1 MRRRLLV
8 FLSALATVLA
18 VIPAA
23 TAGNSS
29 SLTALAQDRGGAADL
44 TVVGGGITA
53 GATIHVDDDLLKSN
67 DRVPIVI
74 KLDEVPVASYEG
86 GVAGFAATTPQ
97 LTGDTRLDANDLGV
111 QRYRRYL
118 AGKHADFAKDLSATI
133 DGAVVGHSFEMV
145 IGGISA
151 VVPGSSIA
159 KIAKMDGVVAVY
171 ADTLNQLNTDTSPGF
186 IGADDAW
193 DALGGQDNAGEG
205 VIVGVI
211 DSGIWPEHPSVSDP
225 DPAGDAYTAPAHWA
239 GSGTGDGCDF
249 GNTAFNPDDAPFTC
263 NNKLLGAYDM
273 LATYNAVIGL
283 IPTEFDSARDSNG
296 HGTHT
301 LTTAAGNGGVE
312 ATLLGVPRGTVSG
325 IAPRASVVMYKGCGL
340 QGCFSSD
347 TSASVAQAILDG
359 VDVMNYSIS
368 GGGSPYSDVV
378 SLAFLDAYNAGML
391 VNPSAGNSGPGADTV
406 AHREPW
412 TLTVGASTTDRHFL
426 STVVLTADNGDTLE
440 MTGASVTSGIAVDTP
455 VVFPPAGPG
464 DLCLTPFAPGTF
476 SGEIVICQRGAI
488 ARVAKSF
495 NVAEGGAGGL
505 LLHNPVAQGLATDNH
520 FIPSV
525 HLENNDGD
533 AMLAF
538 MASHTGVTGTMT
550 DGTASTV
557 QGDKMAAFSSRGGS
571 NQTLGISKPDV
582 TAPGVQILAGHTP
595 LPEDQN
601 GGLPGQLFQS
611 IQGTSMSAPHS
622 TGSAALVKA
631 AHPDWTPGQI
641 KSALMMSATQDVVKE
656 DGATAGDPF
665 DYGSGRIQPAEAFGA
680 RVTISETGANLLAL
694 EDELWNANYPSLYI
708 PVFAG
713 QNTVARTFENMTDRR
728 QVYDFEII
736 APSDLRV
743 RFGTV
748 IDGRFFL
755 KKNGQFGVRPSS
767 SKTHHIK
774 VDGRDLEVGET
785 RHAWIIM
792 ENQRGGERLVFP
804 ITVVRQQG
812 GVTLEKECAPASIGL
827 GDYTSCTITA
837 ENTTFETQTA
847 NIADRLPRQL
857 RLDRSSVEGETKI
870 KRNGTIRFIGP
881 LDAALPPAPD
891 VAVDP
896 LASPFGYVSLSG
908 LGVSPFG
915 ASDESITNFSG
926 LPPFEYGGE
935 LYDSVGAVSNGY
947 LVVGGGTGADVDFI
961 NTDLPDPA
969 VPNNVLAPFWT
980 DLNPAAGGALYAAIL
995 SDGGGNIWTV
1005 IEWES
1010 VPNFGDGE
1018 TNTFQVW
1025 LGAAAN
1031 GGGEDISFT
1040 YGADISD
1047 GDGGFLTVGAEN
1059 GFGTEGGT
1067 VYFDGV
1073 GSPPAPSF
1081 PVGTYEVDVFSVPG
1095 APGGI
1100 AEITFMAEGVNVGNW
1115 TNYVKM
1121 WSSAF
1126 QGKAWATASGEVTNG
1141 GGG

>member
-1 MRRRLLV
+1 
-8 FLSALATVLA
+8 
-18 VIPAA
+18 
-23 TAGNSS
+23 
-29 SLTALAQDRGGAADL
+29 
-44 TVVGGGITA
+44 
-53 GATIHVDDDLLKSN
+53 
-67 DRVPIVI
+67 
-74 KLDEVPVASYEG
+74 
-86 GVAGFAATTPQ
+86 
-97 LTGDTRLDANDLGV
+97 
-111 QRYRRYL
+111 
-118 AGKHADFAKDLSATI
+118 
-133 DGAVVGHSFEMV
+133 MV

-159 KIAKMDGVVAVY
+159 RIAKMDGVVAVY
-171 ADTLNQLNTDTSPGF
+171 PDTLNQLQTDTSPGF

-225 DPAGDAYTAPAHWA
+225 DPDGNAYTAPAHWA

-249 GNTAFNPDDAPFTC
+249 GNVAFNTNDAPFTC

-301 LTTAAGNGGVE
+301 MTTSAGNGGVE
-312 ATLLGVPRGTVSG
+312 ATLLGVSRGTVSG

-340 QGCFSSD
+340 DGCFSSD
-347 TSASVAQAILDG
+347 TSAAVAQAILDG

-368 GGGSPYSDVV
+368 GGGSPYTDPV

-426 STVVLTADNGDTLE
+426 STVVLTADNADTLE
-440 MTGASVTSGIAVDTP
+440 MTGASVTGGIAVDTP

-476 SGEIVICQRGAI
+476 SGEIVICQRGTI

-505 LLHNPVAQGLATDNH
+505 LLHNPSAQGLATDNH

-557 QGDKMAAFSSRGGS
+557 QGDKMAAFSSRGGAG
-571 NQTLGISKPDV
+571 QTLGISKPDV

-595 LPEDQN
+595 LPENQD

-641 KSALMMSATQDVVKE
+641 KSALMMTATQDVVKE
-656 DGATAGDPF
+656 DGSTDADAF
-665 DYGSGRIQPAEAFGA
+665 DFGSGRIQPSEAFGA
-680 RVTISETGANLLAL
+680 RVSISESGANFLAL
-694 EDELWNANYPSLYI
+694 QDELWDANYPSLYI

-713 QNTVARTFENMTDRR
+713 QNTVARTFENLTDSR

-743 RFGTV
+743 IFGTV
-748 IDGRFFL
+748 IDGRFHK

-804 ITVVRQQG
+804 ITVVRQQA
-812 GVTLEKECAPASIGL
+812 GVSIEKECAPSSIAL

-837 ENTTFETQTA
+837 QNNTFESQTVS
-847 NIADRLPRQL
+847 IADKLPNKL
-857 RLDRSSVEGETKI
+857 ELDRSSVEGETKI
-870 KRNGTIRFIGP
+870 KPNGTIRFRGS
-881 LDAALPPAPD
+881 LD
-891 VAVDP
+891 
-896 LASPFGYVSLSG
+896 
-908 LGVSPFG
+908 
-915 ASDESITNFSG
+915 
-926 LPPFEYGGE
+926 
-935 LYDSVGAVSNGY
+935 
-947 LVVGGGTGADVDFI
+947 
-961 NTDLPDPA
+961 
-969 VPNNVLAPFWT
+969 
-980 DLNPAAGGALYAAIL
+980 
-995 SDGGGNIWTV
+995 
-1005 IEWES
+1005 
-1010 VPNFGDGE
+1010 
-1018 TNTFQVW
+1018 
-1025 LGAAAN
+1025 GAAPP
-1031 GGGEDISFT
+1031 
-1040 YGADISD
+1040 
-1047 GDGGFLTVGAEN
+1047 
-1059 GFGTEGGT
+1059 
-1067 VYFDGV
+1067 
-1073 GSPPAPSF
+1073 SPS
-1081 PVGTYEVDVFSVPG
+1081 
-1095 APGGI
+1095 
-1100 AEITFMAEGVNVGNW
+1100 
-1115 TNYVKM
+1115 
-1121 WSSAF
+1121 
-1126 QGKAWATASGEVTNG
+1126 
-1141 GGG
+1141 